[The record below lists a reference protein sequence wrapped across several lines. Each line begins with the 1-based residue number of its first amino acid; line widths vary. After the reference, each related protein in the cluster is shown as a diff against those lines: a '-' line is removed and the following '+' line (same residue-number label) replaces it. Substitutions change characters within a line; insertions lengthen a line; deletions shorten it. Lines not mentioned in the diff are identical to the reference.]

1 MPPRILGPDGQPV
14 AVPARDLA
22 RRLAPPAPLGLRRT
36 QQWQAVAPRLTPW
49 RLRQIEAAVAQ
60 GTWCPEFFEL
70 AEELEERDLHYR
82 GVLQQRRLR
91 SAGAPLDVV
100 PASAARADI
109 ALAAEIRE
117 QVVEGPGFH
126 NVLLDLLD
134 ALGKGIACVEVVW
147 EVRGGRWRPAHYHRI
162 DPRWLVVA
170 DDGETPGLLADRT
183 DRLPAAPLGG
193 GAGALAAPL
202 LPGKFVVHRHRA
214 KSGLAMR
221 GGLAYAVAAVALL
234 KSVAVRDWWAYGE
247 MFGLPVRV
255 GTYNAQTA
263 TDTDIETLTAAV
275 AALAADAGC
284 VIPDSMAIDVQ
295 SPGTGGGSGGSSALF
310 PAQAAWCDQQI
321 SKAVVGATMTAD
333 DGASRSQAEVHL
345 AVREDLVRDDV
356 RQLAATLSETL
367 IAWYSALNH
376 APRPAGWPRLA
387 LPETPNPTL
396 TDILAASA
404 GGLPVPTAWLHARV
418 GIPEPA
424 EGAAVLRGGSS
435 PAAAVDDAS
444 TRRAPLSGPGA
455 PRGGLH
461 AADPG
466 AWTALVEDL
475 TEPLA
480 AALAAAETPEAVLE
494 AAADA
499 ALPDALAADL
509 AQRLFAARVD
519 GEDA

>member
-1 MPPRILGPDGQPV
+1 MRNKLLLFSKLFV
-14 AVPARDLA
+14 FY
-22 RRLAPPAPLGLRRT
+22 T
-36 QQWQAVAPRLTPW
+36 WQLTLVDKLW
-49 RLRQIEAAVAQ
+49 TV
-60 GTWCPEFFEL
+60 
-70 AEELEERDLHYR
+70 
-82 GVLQQRRLR
+82 
-91 SAGAPLDVV
+91 
-100 PASAARADI
+100 
-109 ALAAEIRE
+109 
-117 QVVEGPGFH
+117 FH
-126 NVLLDLLD
+126 S
-134 ALGKGIACVEVVW
+134 
-147 EVRGGRWRPAHYHRI
+147 
-162 DPRWLVVA
+162 
-170 DDGETPGLLADRT
+170 
-183 DRLPAAPLGG
+183 
-193 GAGALAAPL
+193 
-202 LPGKFVVHRHRA
+202 HRA

-255 GTYNAQTA
+255 GTYDDQTA

-275 AALAADAGC
+275 AALATDAGC

-345 AVREDLVRDDV
+345 AVREDLVRDDI

-367 IAWYSALNH
+367 IAWYGALNH

-387 LPETPNPTL
+387 LPETPDPSL
-396 TDILAASA
+396 PDILAASA

-424 EGAAVLRGGSS
+424 EGAAVLRGSAS
-435 PAAAVDDAS
+435 PAAAGDDAS
-444 TRRAPLSGPGA
+444 TPPSGPGA

-461 AADPG
+461 AADPA
-466 AWTALVEDL
+466 AWTALAEDL
-475 TEPLA
+475 TAPLA

-499 ALPDALAADL
+499 DLPNALAADL
-509 AQRLFAARVD
+509 AQQLFAARVD